1 MALRSFTKLSLIL
14 APLFLGGAALAQAPG
29 VTTGP
34 ESESGKNV
42 EPSTGIQ
49 KEAPGPPPASVEE
62 LQGSSEAAG
71 APGMEAKPGTQA
83 GEAPKGQPSAPK
95 RAK

>member
-14 APLFLGGAALAQAPG
+14 APLFLGGAALAQEPG
-29 VTTGP
+29 VTSGP

-49 KEAPGPPPASVEE
+49 KQAPGPPPASVEE
-62 LQGSSEAAG
+62 LQGSSGAAG
-71 APGMEAKPGTQA
+71 APGIEGKPGTEGGPPPQA
-83 GEAPKGQPSAPK
+83 PTTRKPPK
-95 RAK
+95 